1 MKNEDYIYDYVTYSA
16 SETSIPY
23 INLNTDFA
31 KVLNGQLEKLSSS
44 YKNSNSSTNSLSYRF
59 NVSGNYL
66 SLVLIFKKMDSSNR
80 LQFDFKSYVF
90 DLSDGARALSDTE
103 ILNLFNIDNNYV
115 EKQINNK
122 FKNKYLDEVKK
133 DIISSSK
140 CDYNNCYLK
149 LREVSDLLS
158 GVNYYI
164 ENDSLVVYK
173 SFQTYSIYDEQD
185 YFTRADFRFLI
196 K

>member
-1 MKNEDYIYDYVTYSA
+1 MKIGKFEVNKKLFIAFVVVVGLTIILLLVRHFVNNRYEKYKLDKNEDYIYDYVTYSA

-23 INLNTDFA
+23 INLNTEFA
-31 KVLNGQLEKLSSS
+31 KVLNGQLEKL
-44 YKNSNSSTNSLSYRF
+44 SLSYRF

-66 SLVLIFKKMDSSNR
+66 SLVLIFKKMDSNNR

-115 EKQINNK
+115 EKQIDNK
-122 FKNKYLDEVKK
+122 LKNKYLDEVKK

-149 LREVSDLLS
+149 LREVGD
-158 GVNYYI
+158 
-164 ENDSLVVYK
+164 
-173 SFQTYSIYDEQD
+173 
-185 YFTRADFRFLI
+185 
-196 K
+196 